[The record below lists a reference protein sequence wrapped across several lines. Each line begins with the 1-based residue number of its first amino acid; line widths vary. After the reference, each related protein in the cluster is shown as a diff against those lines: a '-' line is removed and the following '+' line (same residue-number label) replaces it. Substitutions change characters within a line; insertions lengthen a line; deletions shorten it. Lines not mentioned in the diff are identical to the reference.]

1 VCQTFFQLFF
11 REIKKKR
18 GATDAHP
25 LKADVNKTGEG
36 GKESRHRFLLF
47 SGVHTPLNLIRA
59 QSKKKKKSQTGN

>member
-1 VCQTFFQLFF
+1 MPT
-11 REIKKKR
+11 
-18 GATDAHP
+18 

-59 QSKKKKKSQTGN
+59 QPKKKEKKSQTGN